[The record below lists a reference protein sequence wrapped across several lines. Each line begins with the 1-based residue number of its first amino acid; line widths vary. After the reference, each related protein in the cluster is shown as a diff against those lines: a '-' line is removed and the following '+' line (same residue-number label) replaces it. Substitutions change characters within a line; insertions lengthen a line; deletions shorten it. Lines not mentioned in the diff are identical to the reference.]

1 MRLIRKK
8 KDTTHI
14 VNKCRKPKRTRGY
27 QLHSRYFKNILENW
41 KWTEVC
47 EFALKR
53 LYWEMRTNFPFRPG
67 KEVALSSKEITWR
80 EKMRSRTGTKSLLGI

>member
-1 MRLIRKK
+1 M
-8 KDTTHI
+8 
-14 VNKCRKPKRTRGY
+14 
-27 QLHSRYFKNILENW
+27 
-41 KWTEVC
+41 C

>member
-1 MRLIRKK
+1 M
-8 KDTTHI
+8 
-14 VNKCRKPKRTRGY
+14 
-27 QLHSRYFKNILENW
+27 
-41 KWTEVC
+41 C

-80 EKMRSRTGTKSLLGI
+80 KKMRSRTGTKSLLGI